1 MPKDRNSFDLRF
13 FLQLSSTQ
21 LGMRVKYYVGRINAF
36 PKEIA
41 GKSQE
46 QKEKEKSVSNGD

>member
-46 QKEKEKSVSNGD
+46 QKEEERSVSNGD